1 MAETVDQSN
10 EPKTTLTAA
19 ERAARRKLA
28 QTGEAERGLWQR
40 TTFRRA
46 IIEATAIFSVW
57 RLLTLVPITFWPGA
71 AFPFILLGLL
81 ILRFAPPVW
90 SASRMIATRREKMS
104 KRFFKLAG
112 VLALTSW
119 GAEILITLFI
129 GEARPPFGGPLYG
142 PDIAL
147 LLNATHAPHHLA
159 LGDFLFNEL
168 ALLGLL
174 LGYYLIATICTR
186 LAQGGFL
193 RFTMPAGDGRVTL

>member
-1 MAETVDQSN
+1 MAENADQASKSK
-10 EPKTTLTAA
+10 PTLTDT

-28 QTGEAERGLWQR
+28 LTGEAERGLWQR

-46 IIEATAIFSVW
+46 ISEGTVIFSVW
-57 RLLTLVPITFWPGA
+57 RLLTLVPITVWPGGI
-71 AFPFILLGLL
+71 FPFILLGLL
-81 ILRFAPPVW
+81 MLRFVPPVW
-90 SASRMIATRREKMS
+90 ASLRMIATRREKMS

-119 GAEILITLFI
+119 GAEILLTLFI
-129 GEARPPFGGPLYG
+129 GEARQPFGGPLYG
-142 PDIAL
+142 PDITRL
-147 LLNATHAPHHLA
+147 LSAAHAPHHLA
-159 LGDFLFNEL
+159 LGDFLGYEV